1 MILTDFQHDIK
12 ASINLKNFKNR
23 DENYVRE
30 EFLIPIFKA
39 AGYDAFG
46 TEIVARGVNLK
57 KYVLKQ
63 KGRRLNIYPDFVL
76 YKNSVPIWVIDA
88 KSPKIKVDSKTNI
101 EQITNYSNYLGCNN
115 AILSNAIE
123 TILYKT
129 STKNIATTDFFTI
142 EDINSTSKFARLI
155 NSIRPEYAIRNIYSF
170 NEAIELYGTDNYV
183 DRSYLMKMLQVYSF
197 QEIHPFL
204 KDFSNPKS
212 YLSKHFRDR
221 ALPAIL
227 ISKYND
233 KDNSLFKRIVEFSL
247 NDSDAIVRENFLTC
261 IISRNTYIDPKYI
274 WDYFFSHNCE
284 TVLERVLYISL
295 LSAHRISKDF
305 IKTKYL
311 ENSFI
316 REFVDLLF
324 TSRPVSFPIALLLQ
338 KPVSINYV
346 EYVNYLSFL
355 PSLIEKIEQ
364 CSNTHY
370 ETFKVLNDCLRF
382 AKKNNI
388 NVYGQLFLKATKKQ
402 KSIMKFYSDDKIM

>member
-1 MILTDFQHDIK
+1 MGL
-12 ASINLKNFKNR
+12 
-23 DENYVRE
+23 
-30 EFLIPIFKA
+30 
-39 AGYDAFG
+39 
-46 TEIVARGVNLK
+46 
-57 KYVLKQ
+57 
-63 KGRRLNIYPDFVL
+63 
-76 YKNSVPIWVIDA
+76 
-88 KSPKIKVDSKTNI
+88 
-101 EQITNYSNYLGCNN
+101 
-115 AILSNAIE
+115 
-123 TILYKT
+123 
-129 STKNIATTDFFTI
+129 
-142 EDINSTSKFARLI
+142 
-155 NSIRPEYAIRNIYSF
+155 
-170 NEAIELYGTDNYV
+170 
-183 DRSYLMKMLQVYSF
+183 
-197 QEIHPFL
+197 
-204 KDFSNPKS
+204 
-212 YLSKHFRDR
+212 
-221 ALPAIL
+221 
-227 ISKYND
+227 
-233 KDNSLFKRIVEFSL
+233 
-247 NDSDAIVRENFLTC
+247 
-261 IISRNTYIDPKYI
+261 
-274 WDYFFSHNCE
+274 FFSHNCG
-284 TVLERVLYISL
+284 TVLERVLYISF